1 MPVLAENKRAYHD
14 YEILEKYEA
23 GMQLTGFE
31 TKAVRAGKINIA
43 AAYAVIR
50 GGEVWLLNS
59 SVAPYQP
66 GNAPQNYELDRTRK
80 LLLKRSEIKEL
91 LGKLQQKGLTFLAL
105 KVYTKGRRIKIELG
119 LAKGKRQYD
128 KRESIKKREAARE
141 IKRTLKQY

>member
-1 MPVLAENKRAYHD
+1 MLAENKRAYHD

-23 GMQLTGFE
+23 GLQLTGFE
-31 TKAVRAGKINIA
+31 TKAVRAGRMNIA

-50 GGEVWLLNS
+50 NGEVWFLNS
-59 SVAPYQP
+59 SIAPYQP
-66 GNAPQNYELDRTRK
+66 GNAPQNYEPDRTRK
-80 LLLKRSEIKEL
+80 LLLKKSEIKEL

-119 LAKGKRQYD
+119 LGKGKKQHD